1 MYNIIE
7 IVTLYYILPLII
19 SIIQLR
25 LTDKYNRKILAPIV
39 FIPAANIFLIFVL
52 TLYFLLV
59 SNKYIILEILNFIKH
74 E

>member
-7 IVTLYYILPLII
+7 MVILYYILPLII
-19 SIIQLR
+19 SVIQLR
-25 LTDKYNRKILAPIV
+25 LIDKYNRKILAPIV

-52 TLYFLLV
+52 TLYFLIV

>member
-7 IVTLYYILPLII
+7 IITLYYILPLII

-25 LTDKYNRKILAPIV
+25 LIDKYIREILAPIV
-39 FIPAANIFLIFVL
+39 FIPAANISLIFVL
-52 TLYFLLV
+52 TLYFLIV

>member
-25 LTDKYNRKILAPIV
+25 LMDKYIRKILAPIV
-39 FIPAANIFLIFVL
+39 FIPAANISLIFIL
-52 TLYFLLV
+52 TLYLMIL
-59 SNKYIILEILNFIKH
+59 SIKYIILETLNLIKY

>member
-7 IVTLYYILPLII
+7 IVILYYILPLII
-19 SIIQLR
+19 SVIQLR
-25 LTDKYNRKILAPIV
+25 LMDKYNRKILAPIV

-52 TLYFLLV
+52 TLYFLIV